1 MRRRE
6 FSILLV
12 STAATWPLPLG
23 AQQKAM
29 PVIGVMSG
37 RSPED
42 SSYVVAAFRQGLAE
56 AGFVEGQNIA
66 IEFRWVQGDYSRL
79 PALATEL
86 VSRKPAVLV
95 AVGGDVSA
103 IAAKQ
108 ATSIV
113 PIVFGMGG
121 DPVRAGLV
129 ESLNRPGGKRK
140 RLAATKAVSE
150 FPRQS

>member
-1 MRRRE
+1 
-6 FSILLV
+6 
-12 STAATWPLPLG
+12 
-23 AQQKAM
+23 
-29 PVIGVMSG
+29 
-37 RSPED
+37 
-42 SSYVVAAFRQGLAE
+42 LAE

-95 AVGGDVSA
+95 AVGRDVSA

>member
-6 FSILLV
+6 FSILFV

-95 AVGGDVSA
+95 AVGRDVSA

-113 PIVFGMGG
+113 PIVFGKGG